1 MTNWIEQA
9 LADAA
14 SLIEWLRRQEEADR
28 VLTTISRRLAD
39 TLASGGRVLTCGNG
53 GSMCDAMHFAEEL
66 SGRYRQDRA
75 AFAAQAMSDPAHMS
89 CVANDF
95 GFERVFARG
104 VEAWGKPGDLLVV
117 FSTSGSSPNIVAA
130 ARSARERRMTVVGLL
145 GRDGGEVRALCDLSL
160 VVPAQTSDRIQ
171 EVHEKTL
178 HLLIEGVERLLV
190 PEHYQA
196 QSALPDEE

>member
-1 MTNWIEQA
+1 MKNWIEHA
-9 LADAA
+9 LADAT
-14 SLIEWLRRQEEADR
+14 SLTEWLRMQEKSHG

-89 CVANDF
+89 CVSNDF

-104 VEAWGKPGDLLVV
+104 VEAWGKPGDLLMV
-117 FSTSGSSPNIVAA
+117 FSTSGSSSNIVAA
-130 ARSARERRMTVVGLL
+130 ARSARERQMSVVGLL

-178 HLLIEGVERLLV
+178 HILIEGVERILV
-190 PEHYQA
+190 PEHYQ
-196 QSALPDEE
+196 S

>member
-9 LADAA
+9 LTDAA
-14 SLIEWLRRQEEADR
+14 SLIEWLRSQEKADG
-28 VLTTISRRLAD
+28 VLTTISRRIAD

-75 AFAAQAMSDPAHMS
+75 AFAALAMSDPAHMS

-130 ARSARERRMTVVGLL
+130 ARSARERQMTVVGLL
-145 GRDGGEVRALCDLSL
+145 GRDGGEVRGLCDLSL

-178 HLLIEGVERLLV
+178 HLLIEGVERILV

-196 QSALPDEE
+196 D

>member
-14 SLIEWLRRQEEADR
+14 SLIDWLRRQEEADG
-28 VLTTISRRLAD
+28 VLTTISRRIAD

-75 AFAAQAMSDPAHMS
+75 AFTAQAICDPAHMT

-130 ARSARERRMTVVGLL
+130 VRTARERRMTVVGLL

-190 PEHYQA
+190 PEHYQG
-196 QSALPDEE
+196 

>member
-14 SLIEWLRRQEEADR
+14 SLIEWLRMQEKADG
-28 VLTTISRRLAD
+28 VLTTISRRIAD

-75 AFAAQAMSDPAHMS
+75 AFAAQAISDPAHMS

-130 ARSARERRMTVVGLL
+130 ARSARERRVTVVGLL

-178 HLLIEGVERLLV
+178 HLLIEGVERILV
-190 PEHYQA
+190 PEHYA
-196 QSALPDEE
+196 P

>member
-14 SLIEWLRRQEEADR
+14 SLIEWLRMQEKAGG
-28 VLTTISRRLAD
+28 VLTTIGRRIAD

-75 AFAAQAMSDPAHMS
+75 AFAAQAISDPAHMS

-178 HLLIEGVERLLV
+178 HLLIEGVERILV
-190 PEHYQA
+190 PEHYA
-196 QSALPDEE
+196 P

>member
-1 MTNWIEQA
+1 MTNWIDQA
-9 LADAA
+9 LTDAA
-14 SLIEWLRRQEEADR
+14 ALIEWLRKLED
-28 VLTTISRRLAD
+28 VDSILSKMSRRIAD

-75 AFAAQAMSDPAHMS
+75 AFAAQAICDPAHLT

-104 VEAWGKPGDLLVV
+104 VEAWGRPGDLLML

-130 ARSARERRMTVVGLL
+130 ARSARERQMTVVGLL
-145 GRDGGEVRALCDLSL
+145 GRDGGKVRALCDFSL
-160 VVPAQTSDRIQ
+160 VVPGQTSDRIQ

-178 HLLIEGVERLLV
+178 HLLIEGVERILV
-190 PEHYQA
+190 PEHYRA
-196 QSALPDEE
+196 E

>member
-66 SGRYRQDRA
+66 SGRYRQDRV

>member
-1 MTNWIEQA
+1 MMMNWIEQA
-9 LADAA
+9 LTDAA
-14 SLIEWLRRQEEADR
+14 SLIEWLRKQEDADS
-28 VLTTISRRLAD
+28 VLSKISRRIAD

-75 AFAAQAMSDPAHMS
+75 AFAAQAICDPAHMT

-104 VEAWGKPGDLLVV
+104 VEAWGRPGDLLVL

-130 ARSARERRMTVVGLL
+130 ARSARERQMTVMGLL
-145 GRDGGEVRALCDLSL
+145 GRDGGEVRALCDFSL
-160 VVPAQTSDRIQ
+160 VVPGQTSDRIQ

-178 HLLIEGVERLLV
+178 HLLIEGVERILV
-190 PEHYQA
+190 PEQYA
-196 QSALPDEE
+196 P

>member
-14 SLIEWLRRQEEADR
+14 LLIEWLRRQEETGG
-28 VLTTISRRLAD
+28 VLTTISRRIAD

-89 CVANDF
+89 CVA
-95 GFERVFARG
+95 
-104 VEAWGKPGDLLVV
+104 KPG
-117 FSTSGSSPNIVAA
+117 
-130 ARSARERRMTVVGLL
+130 SAGLL
-145 GRDGGEVRALCDLSL
+145 LDKLRNTGLPVVTSSLRNSRAVGISVGGVGGGLAKLPALDPSYTYIRVLPSGR
-160 VVPAQTSDRIQ
+160 VVTANSGRM
-171 EVHEKTL
+171 L
-178 HLLIEGVERLLV
+178 
-190 PEHYQA
+190 A
-196 QSALPDEE
+196 SAG

>member
-1 MTNWIEQA
+1 MGLQA
-9 LADAA
+9 TGFTRDAMRDTWARLRTLAED
-14 SLIEWLRRQEEADR
+14 ETFQKTVEEAGEMIAEALRDQGT
-28 VLTTISRRLAD
+28 VFS
-39 TLASGGRVLTCGNG
+39 CGNG
-53 GSMCDAMHFAEEL
+53 GSLCDAMHFAEEL

-75 AFAAQAMSDPAHMS
+75 AFAALAMSDPAHMS

-104 VEAWGKPGDLLVV
+104 VEAWGKPGDLLRV

-130 ARSARERRMTVVGLL
+130 ARSARERQMTVVGLL

-178 HLLIEGVERLLV
+178 HLLIEGVERILV
-190 PEHYQA
+190 PGHYQA
-196 QSALPDEE
+196 E

>member
-14 SLIEWLRRQEEADR
+14 SLIEWLRMQENADG
-28 VLTTISRRLAD
+28 VLTRISRRIAD

-130 ARSARERRMTVVGLL
+130 ARSARERQMTVVGLL
-145 GRDGGEVRALCDLSL
+145 GRDGGEVRALCDVSL

-178 HLLIEGVERLLV
+178 HLLIEGVERVLV

-196 QSALPDEE
+196 

>member
-1 MTNWIEQA
+1 MMTNWIEQA
-9 LADAA
+9 LTDAA
-14 SLIEWLRRQEEADR
+14 SLIEWLRKQEKADS
-28 VLTTISRRLAD
+28 VLSKISRRIAD
-39 TLASGGRVLTCGNG
+39 TLSSGGRVLTCGNG

-75 AFAAQAMSDPAHMS
+75 AFAALAMSDPAHMS

-104 VEAWGKPGDLLVV
+104 VEAWGKPGDLLMV

-130 ARSARERRMTVVGLL
+130 ARSARERQMTVVGLL

-178 HLLIEGVERLLV
+178 HLLIEGVERILV
-190 PEHYQA
+190 PEHYQG
-196 QSALPDEE
+196 

>member
-9 LADAA
+9 LTDAA
-14 SLIEWLRRQEEADR
+14 SLIEWLRKLED
-28 VLTTISRRLAD
+28 VDSSLSKMSRRIAD
-39 TLASGGRVLTCGNG
+39 TLVSGGRVLTCGNG

-75 AFAAQAMSDPAHMS
+75 AFAAQAICDPAHMT

-104 VEAWGKPGDLLVV
+104 VEAWGRPGDLLML

-130 ARSARERRMTVVGLL
+130 ARSARERQMTVVGLL
-145 GRDGGEVRALCDLSL
+145 GRDGGEVRALCDVSL
-160 VVPAQTSDRIQ
+160 VVPGQTSDRIQ

-178 HLLIEGVERLLV
+178 HLLIEGVERILV
-190 PEHYQA
+190 PEHYRA
-196 QSALPDEE
+196 E